1 MKKSISAHRKF
12 NRVIRVGVGYGWQGS
27 VDHDNLWKSLKRSLE
42 DKCAA
47 FDREV
52 AKVDIRR
59 LRACHGKLIW
69 PSIKE
74 HIDSS
79 DILVFDIAKAPK
91 GSKLISSGLCA
102 NVLIELGAAL
112 SDLKKPVLLMC
123 PDSLKCEIPSDM
135 SGYLWSL
142 YKWRHDKGAYVR
154 EFSDPR
160 GLSSAFQSM
169 LWEVLEEEFG
179 EVQV

>member
-1 MKKSISAHRKF
+1 MKKGISSRRKF
-12 NRVIRVGVGYGWQGS
+12 NRVIRVGVGYGWQGG

-42 DKCAA
+42 DKCAV

-59 LRACHGKLIW
+59 LRACHGKLVW

-74 HIDSS
+74 RIDSS

-91 GSKLISSGLCA
+91 GSRPASSGLCA

-112 SDLKKPVLLMC
+112 SNLKKPVLLMC

-142 YKWRHDKGAYVR
+142 YKWRCEKGAYVR

-169 LWEVLEEEFG
+169 LREVLEEFG
-179 EVQV
+179 EVQA